1 MTPTHPFLQ
10 ADLWKPTV
18 VVFDGEDG
26 IDDGGL
32 SVEMHAAFW
41 KGVTA
46 DELKLFECAER
57 THSRGEPVF
66 LPRVGACTHSLEMVG
81 LMLSKSLIN
90 SHPTGPGLCRFVF
103 DFLLEAEGKPSR
115 AFAKASAPIMEQAE
129 TAINSLSHF
138 DVEKASMFQGYLR
151 EQETGELRTSE
162 SIAKFLPGM
171 TISGISGIVEL
182 PEGHEL
188 YDEPVTVDNLPRAVV
203 ASSKWLLR
211 GSRLPQLEAL
221 RRGFT
226 RHVRSSRWTMRCL
239 SPLLA
244 ATTTHLSS
252 PEPISS
258 ARARDVRRAAFPRW
272 TLPRSCG
279 CCPRPT

>member
-1 MTPTHPFLQ
+1 M
-10 ADLWKPTV
+10 
-18 VVFDGEDG
+18 VVFNGEDG

-46 DELKLFECAER
+46 EVLGTLEELEDEDRSDAER
-57 THSRGEPVF
+57 SEPVF

-81 LMLSKSLIN
+81 LMLCKSLIN
-90 SHPTGPGLCRFVF
+90 QHPTGPGLCRFVF

-115 AFAKASAPIMEQAE
+115 AFAKESAPIMEQAE

-138 DVEKASMFQGYLR
+138 DVEKASMFHGYLR

-162 SIAKFLPGM
+162 SIAKSFPGM
-171 TISGISGIVEL
+171 TISGDSGIIEL
-182 PEGHEL
+182 PEGHAL
-188 YDEPVTVDNLPRAVV
+188 YDEPVTVDNLPHAVV
-203 ASSKWLLR
+203 ESSKWLLR

-226 RHVRSSRWTMRCL
+226 RHVRS
-239 SPLLA
+239 
-244 ATTTHLSS
+244 
-252 PEPISS
+252 
-258 ARARDVRRAAFPRW
+258 RR
-272 TLPRSCG
+272 
-279 CCPRPT
+279 